1 MKPSLPRLERH
12 MSGFWA
18 RYTVQCTVCKQKPD
32 TRCSICSSRDRLDFL
47 CSDSDSFGHS
57 VFCAQYIF
65 WHSVFWG
72 QCILGTVYFGHSV
85 FCAQCILGTVHFVHS
100 IFFGTVYFG
109 HSVFW
114 AQCVKG
120 TVCEGPVCEGR
131 SVFWHSV
138 FWAQCILGTV
148 YFWNCACWA

>member
-72 QCILGTVYFGHSV
+72 QCILGTVYFVHSV
-85 FCAQCILGTVHFVHS
+85 FWGQCILCKVYFLALCILGTVC
-100 IFFGTVYFG
+100 FG
-109 HSVFW
+109 HSVFL
-114 AQCVKG
+114 G
-120 TVCEGPVCEGR
+120 
-131 SVFWHSV
+131 
-138 FWAQCILGTV
+138 QCIFRTV

>member
-72 QCILGTVYFGHSV
+72 QCILGTVYFGDSV
-85 FCAQCILGTVHFVHS
+85 FCAQYIFWHS
-100 IFFGTVYFG
+100 VFLAKCVKAQCVKGAVCFGTVCFG
-109 HSVFW
+109 HSVFCG
-114 AQCVKG
+114 QCNFG
-120 TVCEGPVCEGR
+120 TVLVGR
-131 SVFWHSV
+131 IVYCGYSVG
-138 FWAQCILGTV
+138 IG
-148 YFWNCACWA
+148 